1 MERAIYDCYTVQG
14 MTVEYIDMGV
24 EYGYMGKTLQIIG
37 EQDSGEISTSESD
50 EVLGYYERDDEDN
63 VTITLRDGR
72 TFTLDGNSEEDFE
85 NFALE
90 MLV

>member
-1 MERAIYDCYTVQG
+1 MERAIYDAYNVQG

-24 EYGYMGKTLQIIG
+24 EYTYMGKALQIIG
-37 EQDSGEISTSESD
+37 EQDAGEVSISTED
-50 EVLGYYERDDEDN
+50 EVLGYYERDEDT
-63 VTITLRDGR
+63 VTVTLRDGR

-85 NFALE
+85 NFALQ

>member
-50 EVLGYYERDDEDN
+50 EVLGYYERDDAWSYAAHRRIFDA
-63 VTITLRDGR
+63 
-72 TFTLDGNSEEDFE
+72 FTGAKRELTGP
-85 NFALE
+85 AG
-90 MLV
+90 